1 MSHSA
6 RAQQEPSMEE
16 ILAAIRRIIADEG
29 GPEGKPADANAN
41 AQPAPTPT
49 PAPAPAAANSKSSL
63 SRDEIEAIAA
73 RVEAAKPYPAD
84 VLTLSDV
91 VEPSEHNSP
100 RPAELSTPK
109 LPRDPAPETKNFRAI
124 DPVENLFRD
133 EIEKN
138 PPTSSNVER
147 SLATPLRKDEGEKPP
162 APSVAASPAPAPRP
176 VRTPP
181 PGLNRDEPQKS
192 TPMAAKI
199 TPPLSIIDDP
209 ALMSPA
215 ATAAVSA
222 AFNSLASTILSKDAR
237 TLEDLVREMIKPMLR
252 AWLDDNLPSLV
263 ERLVRS
269 EIERVSRSGR

>member
-1 MSHSA
+1 MSQSA
-6 RAQQEPSMEE
+6 RVQQEPSMEE

-29 GPEGKPADANAN
+29 GPDAAKPAEAS
-41 AQPAPTPT
+41 AQAAPPA
-49 PAPAPAAANSKSSL
+49 KGGL

-73 RVEAAKPYPAD
+73 RVEAAKPSD
-84 VLTLSDV
+84 VLTLTDM
-91 VEPSEHNSP
+91 VEPDEPKNARPVEHAAKAS
-100 RPAELSTPK
+100 REPK
-109 LPRDPAPETKNFRAI
+109 GFGAI

-138 PPTSSNVER
+138 PPTSSVER
-147 SLATPLRKDEGEKPP
+147 SLAAPLNRDDVGEKGSAP
-162 APSVAASPAPAPRP
+162 APSAAKPA
-176 VRTPP
+176 RTMP
-181 PGLNRDEPQKS
+181 LAAHEPQKGA
-192 TPMAAKI
+192 PMAAKY
-199 TPPLSIIDDP
+199 TPPTSIIDDP

-237 TLEDLVREMIKPMLR
+237 TLEDLVREIMKPMLR
-252 AWLDDNLPSLV
+252 SWLDDNLPSLV

>member
-1 MSHSA
+1 
-6 RAQQEPSMEE
+6 MEE

-29 GPEGKPADANAN
+29 GPEAGKPAE
-41 AQPAPTPT
+41 
-49 PAPAPAAANSKSSL
+49 AAAQGAPPPVAAKGSL

-73 RVEAAKPYPAD
+73 RVEAAKPAD

-91 VEPSEHNSP
+91 VEPAEHKSA
-100 RPAELSTPK
+100 RPAELATPK
-109 LPRDPAPETKNFRAI
+109 PPREPKGFGAI

-138 PPTSSNVER
+138 PPASTSVER
-147 SLATPLRKDEGEKPP
+147 SLATPLTGDEDENEK
-162 APSVAASPAPAPRP
+162 APAPAPAPVAAKPARP
-176 VRTPP
+176 TPQATH
-181 PGLNRDEPQKS
+181 EPKKGAS
-192 TPMAAKI
+192 MAAKI
-199 TPPLSIIDDP
+199 TPPPSIIDDP

-237 TLEDLVREMIKPMLR
+237 TLEDLVRELMKPMLR
-252 AWLDDNLPSLV
+252 SWLDDNLPSLV

>member
-1 MSHSA
+1 MSQSA
-6 RAQQEPSMEE
+6 RVQQEPSMEE

-29 GPEGKPADANAN
+29 GPEAGKPVEATAQNAPATANA
-41 AQPAPTPT
+41 
-49 PAPAPAAANSKSSL
+49 KGSL

-73 RVEAAKPYPAD
+73 RVEAAKPAE
-84 VLTLSDV
+84 VLTLSDM
-91 VEPSEHNSP
+91 VEPAEPKSA
-100 RPAELSTPK
+100 RPVELATPK
-109 LPRDPAPETKNFRAI
+109 APREPAREPARESKGFGAI

-138 PPTSSNVER
+138 PPASSSVER
-147 SLATPLRKDEGEKPP
+147 SLATPLTRDEDEK
-162 APSVAASPAPAPRP
+162 APAPAPAAAKPARP
-176 VRTPP
+176 APP
-181 PGLNRDEPQKS
+181 ATNEPQKGAA
-192 TPMAAKI
+192 MAAKI
-199 TPPLSIIDDP
+199 TPPPSIIDDP

-237 TLEDLVREMIKPMLR
+237 TLEDLVRELMKPMLR
-252 AWLDDNLPSLV
+252 SWLDDNLPGLV

>member
-6 RAQQEPSMEE
+6 RVQQEPSMEE

-29 GPEGKPADANAN
+29 GPEAGKPVEVS
-41 AQPAPTPT
+41 AQG
-49 PAPAPAAANSKSSL
+49 APAPANAKGGL

-73 RVEAAKPYPAD
+73 RVEAAKPVE

-91 VEPSEHNSP
+91 VEPAEQKSV
-100 RPAELSTPK
+100 RPVELATPK
-109 LPRDPAPETKNFRAI
+109 PSREPAREPKGFGAI

-133 EIEKN
+133 EIERN
-138 PPTSSNVER
+138 PPVSSNVER
-147 SLATPLRKDEGEKPP
+147 SLAAPLTKDEDEK
-162 APSVAASPAPAPRP
+162 VPAPAPAAAAKP
-176 VRTPP
+176 VRPTPQVP
-181 PGLNRDEPQKS
+181 IEPQKGA
-192 TPMAAKI
+192 PMAAKI
-199 TPPLSIIDDP
+199 TPPPSIIDDP

-237 TLEDLVREMIKPMLR
+237 TLEDLMREMMKPMLR
-252 AWLDDNLPSLV
+252 SWLDDNLPSLV